1 MNKVISLFFASF
13 FVLAC
18 NKTDNGTPAP
28 PPTPIVEESI
38 KFVTNLD
45 TGTYTLIDTL
55 PINVTV
61 SSKLPPNGLMYS
73 IAIIWLDSSKQVY
86 KLDTSIN
93 QSTLN
98 LNVIGLNKVGT
109 YTLSISV
116 TSKST
121 SSNTLLK
128 NLTLYK
134 NNFILNTTTIP
145 LNISGYSKEDIATGI
160 DGSISGTIYDYV
172 NGKEKLVISP
182 TLFFRYPLLPS
193 LNFIKSGGIWTL
205 ENIYASGAMGAGR
218 NYELMDSVNRTWVIA
233 DHGLELSTGTWPYGS
248 IYVMT
253 QNGNSLSYKNISLS
267 KSFYHSVSAGDLNND
282 GLKDI
287 VGLNMGVKGD
297 WYGNLHAYLQNSDGS
312 FSEARNLINDG
323 LNTWSMNKGAG
334 AVLIADVMG
343 DKRPEIIRADYGL
356 NLSYQKQSD
365 RYSFAI
371 YSYDDALQKY
381 TVVRDP
387 GPLGIFA
394 NNDRGATSI
403 KAADF
408 DNDGDLD
415 LAIAI
420 EGASFCGIDVWFNN
434 GNGNFTPSANRLELA
449 FNQMG
454 LREFNVIDVNN
465 DGWLDIVLNPFAF
478 GKLFRVGGS
487 GNDNDYGTG
496 GVYLNNL
503 LWMNNKGTFS
513 FYNKTIIVPNI
524 KPAYLKSA
532 KINGQFKFVGVQTDF
547 NKGTFNIYD
556 IPVIF

>member
-1 MNKVISLFFASF
+1 MKIIIAIFITVSVLIS
-13 FVLAC
+13 C
-18 NKTDNGTPAP
+18 NKTDSVTPAP
-28 PPTPIVEESI
+28 IPEESI
-38 KFVTNLD
+38 QFSTNLD
-45 TGTYTLIDTL
+45 TGSYNIVDTL
-55 PINVTV
+55 PLVVNV
-61 SSKLPPNGLMYS
+61 SSKLPASGLLYS
-73 IAIIWLDSSKQVY
+73 ITINWVDSAKQMF

-93 QSTLN
+93 QSILN
-98 LNVIGLNKVGT
+98 LKITGLNKVGNYSVAVSVSSKT
-109 YTLSISV
+109 NSSNKLLKTLSV
-116 TSKST
+116 F
-121 SSNTLLK
+121 
-128 NLTLYK
+128 K
-134 NNFILNTTTIP
+134 NNFILYTTTIP
-145 LNISGYSKEDIATGI
+145 LNISGFSKEDIATGI
-160 DGSISGTIYDYV
+160 DGSVSGTIYDFV
-172 NGKEKLVISP
+172 NGRERLVVSP

-193 LNFIKSGGIWTL
+193 LNFTKNGGTWAL
-205 ENIYASGAMGAGR
+205 ENSYLSGAMGAGR
-218 NYELMDSVNRTWVIA
+218 NYELMDSVKRVWIIA

-248 IYVMT
+248 IYVMSP
-253 QNGNSLSYKNISLS
+253 NGNGLSYTNISNS
-267 KSFYHSVSAGDLNND
+267 RSFYHSLSSGDLNND

-297 WYGNLHAYLQNSDGS
+297 WYGNLHAYLQNSNGS

-343 DKRPEIIRADYGL
+343 DKRPEIIRADYGF
-356 NLSYQKQSD
+356 NPSYQNIAD

-371 YSYDDALQKY
+371 YTYDDNLKKY

-415 LAIAI
+415 LALAI
-420 EGASFCGIDVWFNN
+420 EGSAFCGIDVWFNN
-434 GNGNFTPSANRLELA
+434 GNGNFSPSKNRLELS
-449 FNQMG
+449 FSQMG

-487 GNDNDYGTG
+487 GSDNDFGTG

-503 LWMNNKGTFS
+503 LWMNNKGSFS
-513 FYNKTIIVPNI
+513 FYNKQIIVPNI
-524 KPAYLKSA
+524 KPSYLKSA
-532 KINGQFKFVGVQTDF
+532 KINGQFKFIGVQTDF
-547 NKGTFNIYD
+547 NKGTVNIYE
-556 IPVIF
+556 IPLIF

>member
-1 MNKVISLFFASF
+1 MNKVSILIFATFLFFA
-13 FVLAC
+13 C
-18 NKTDNGTPAP
+18 KKTEKVS
-28 PPTPIVEESI
+28 PPTTPNIEDAI
-38 KFVTNLD
+38 QFVTNLD
-45 TGTYTLIDTL
+45 TGTYNLYDTL
-55 PINVTV
+55 PLNITV
-61 SSKLPPNGLMYS
+61 NSKLPSKGLLYS
-73 IAIIWLDSSKQVY
+73 INIIWQDSSKQVY
-86 KLDTSIN
+86 KLDTSMN
-93 QSTLN
+93 QTN
-98 LNVIGLNKVGT
+98 LSLKVTGLNKAGNYSVT
-109 YTLSISV
+109 VSV

-121 SSNTLLK
+121 STNTFLK
-128 NLTLYK
+128 TLSLYK
-134 NNFILNTTTIP
+134 NNFILNTTTIS
-145 LNISGYSKEDIATGI
+145 LYINGFSKEDIATGI
-160 DGSISGTIYDYV
+160 DGSVSGTIYDYV
-172 NGKEKLVISP
+172 YGKERLVISP

-193 LNFIKSGGIWTL
+193 LNFIKNGSNWSL
-205 ENIYASGAMGAGR
+205 ESAYTSGAMGAGR
-218 NYELMDSVNRTWVIA
+218 NYELMDSINRTWVIA
-233 DHGLELSTGTWPYGS
+233 DHGLELSTGAWPYGS
-248 IYVMT
+248 IYVMY
-253 QNGNSLSYKNISLS
+253 QNGSGLNYKNISLS

-287 VGLNMGVKGD
+287 VGLNMGVIGN
-297 WYGNLHAYLQNSDGS
+297 WYGNLHAYIQNSDGS

-356 NLSYQKQSD
+356 NLSYQSQSD

-371 YSYDDALQKY
+371 YSYDNTLQKY

-415 LAIAI
+415 LALAI
-420 EGASFCGIDVWFNN
+420 EGTSFCGIDVWLNN
-434 GNGNFTPSANRLELA
+434 GNGNFAPSANRLEFN

-454 LREFNVIDVNN
+454 LREFNIIDTNN

-487 GNDNDYGTG
+487 GNNNDYGTG

-513 FYNKTIIVPNI
+513 MYKKTVIVPNI
-524 KPAYLKSA
+524 KPSYLKSA
-532 KINGQFKFVGVQTDF
+532 KINGQFKFIGVQTDF
-547 NKGTFNIYD
+547 TKGTLNIYD
-556 IPVIF
+556 IPFIF

>member
-1 MNKVISLFFASF
+1 MNKIIILIFASF
-13 FVLAC
+13 IFIAC
-18 NKTDNGTPAP
+18 KKTEKVAPTTTP
-28 PPTPIVEESI
+28 TVEESI
-38 KFVTNLD
+38 QFVTNLD
-45 TGTYTLIDTL
+45 TGTYELYDTL
-55 PINVTV
+55 PLNITV
-61 SSKLPPNGLMYS
+61 NSKLPPKGLLYS
-73 IAIIWLDSSKQVY
+73 ITAIWQDSSKQVY

-93 QSTLN
+93 QSNLN
-98 LNVIGLNKVGT
+98 LKVIGFSKSGNYSVAV
-109 YTLSISV
+109 SV

-121 SSNTLLK
+121 STNTLLK
-128 NLTLYK
+128 TLSLNK
-134 NNFILNTTTIP
+134 NNFILNTTTIS
-145 LNISGYSKEDIATGI
+145 LNISGFSKEDIATGI
-160 DGSISGTIYDYV
+160 DGSVSGTIYDYV
-172 NGKEKLVISP
+172 NGKERLVISP

-193 LNFIKSGGIWTL
+193 LHFIKTGANWSL
-205 ENIYASGAMGAGR
+205 ENAYSSGAMGAGR

-248 IYVMT
+248 IYVMS
-253 QNGNSLSYKNISLS
+253 QNGSGLSYKNISLS

-297 WYGNLHAYLQNSDGS
+297 WHGNLHAYIQNSDGS
-312 FSEARNLINDG
+312 FTEARNLINDG

-356 NLSYQKQSD
+356 NLSYQSQSD

-371 YSYDDALQKY
+371 YSYDNTLQKY

-403 KAADF
+403 KAADI

-415 LAIAI
+415 LALAI
-420 EGASFCGIDVWFNN
+420 EGASFCGIDVWLNN
-434 GNGNFTPSANRLELA
+434 GNGNFAPSVNRLEFN

-454 LREFNVIDVNN
+454 LREFNIIDANN

-478 GKLFRVGGS
+478 GKLFRVGGT
-487 GNDNDYGTG
+487 GNNNDYGSG

-503 LWMNNKGTFS
+503 LWMNNKGIFS
-513 FYNKTIIVPNI
+513 LYKKNIIVPNI
-524 KPAYLKSA
+524 KPSYLKSA
-532 KINGQFKFVGVQTDF
+532 KINGQFKFIGVQTDF
-547 NKGTFNIYD
+547 NKGTVNIYD
-556 IPVIF
+556 IPFIF